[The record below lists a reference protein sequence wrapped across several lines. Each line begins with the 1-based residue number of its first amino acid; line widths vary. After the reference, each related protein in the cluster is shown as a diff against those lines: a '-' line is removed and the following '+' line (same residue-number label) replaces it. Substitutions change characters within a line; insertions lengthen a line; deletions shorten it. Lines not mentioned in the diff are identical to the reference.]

1 MWGTSHGALCCS
13 ELLAIHKRVH
23 LTMENLLL
31 SRNYSEAERMIRHID
46 LHMAKLIQDTE
57 IAG

>member
-1 MWGTSHGALCCS
+1 MAHYAATKGVVD
-13 ELLAIHKRVH
+13 ELLEIHKRVH
-23 LTMENLLL
+23 LIMENLLL